1 MKTAHF
7 DCFAGASGDMIIGS
21 LLDAGLDLEILRT
34 EIEKLALD
42 GVSLYSHKTVKN
54 GISGTKFVVKEE
66 PSSCRH
72 HRNFKDIESII
83 GSSELSSYVQESS
96 IRIFKALALAE
107 AKIHGVS
114 MEEVHF
120 HEVGA
125 IDSIV
130 DVVGAC
136 VGLESLGIDHIS
148 VSPMNV
154 GSGTVNCAH
163 GIFPVPAPATAEL
176 IQGKPV
182 YTSGINGE
190 CLTPTGAAILTTL
203 ADEFGAMPIMNI
215 TNTGYGAGTSDFD
228 VPNLLRVFIGES
240 AEKSGFESDQ
250 ILIIETNIDDMN
262 PQIYDHLMDR
272 LFGSGALDVYLTSVQ
287 MKKNRPGT
295 LLTVMCQ
302 SDSENSINR
311 ILFEETT
318 TIGLRIQTVRRK
330 KLRRRFS
337 KISTIFGEIKCKV
350 SEINGQPV
358 SITPEYDD
366 CKSIAVKKGVP
377 LKSVIN
383 EARLAISR
391 SFQDENN
398 S

>member
-1 MKTAHF
+1 
-7 DCFAGASGDMIIGS
+7 
-21 LLDAGLDLEILRT
+21 
-34 EIEKLALD
+34 
-42 GVSLYSHKTVKN
+42 
-54 GISGTKFVVKEE
+54 
-66 PSSCRH
+66 
-72 HRNFKDIESII
+72 
-83 GSSELSSYVQESS
+83 
-96 IRIFKALALAE
+96 
-107 AKIHGVS
+107 
-114 MEEVHF
+114 
-120 HEVGA
+120 
-125 IDSIV
+125 
-130 DVVGAC
+130 
-136 VGLESLGIDHIS
+136 
-148 VSPMNV
+148 MNV

-182 YTSGINGE
+182 YSSGINGE

-272 LFGSGALDVYLTSVQ
+272 LLGSGALDVYLTPVQ

-337 KISTIFGEIKCKV
+337 KISTVFGDIKCKV